1 MGRRF
6 GKKSSEPKGPK
17 WEQAPEE
24 VIKMLARVADEKFPN
39 KGLAEAG
46 FAVLM
51 KRGMSRKGKMI
62 KANIKLMSSEERY
75 ETGKTFR
82 LNINSV
88 TWEKDEYAQR
98 EYTLAEQLSRCA
110 KAYTESGE
118 TRWYIADYEV
128 QVNPEM
134 VRLYGLATPELKELH
149 KALMQTELGM
159 DDEVEEKAEG
169 DLFKEGDDEGGSA
182 PEGDLDGLPLTQPA

>member
-1 MGRRF
+1 MGRKF

-24 VIKMLARVADEKFPN
+24 VLKMLARVADEKFPN
-39 KGLAEAG
+39 QGLAEAG

-51 KRGMSRKGKMI
+51 KRGMSRKGKMLR
-62 KANIKLMSSEERY
+62 ANIKLMSAEERF

-82 LNINSV
+82 ININSN

-98 EYTLAEQLSRCA
+98 EFTLAELLSRCA
-110 KAYTESGE
+110 KSYTDAGE

-128 QVNPEM
+128 QINPALI
-134 VRLYGLATPELKELH
+134 RLYGLATPELKELH

-159 DDEVEEKAEG
+159 DG
-169 DLFKEGDDEGGSA
+169 GDEGEDQDNPA
-182 PEGDLDGLPLTQPA
+182 PEGDLDGLSLTQPA